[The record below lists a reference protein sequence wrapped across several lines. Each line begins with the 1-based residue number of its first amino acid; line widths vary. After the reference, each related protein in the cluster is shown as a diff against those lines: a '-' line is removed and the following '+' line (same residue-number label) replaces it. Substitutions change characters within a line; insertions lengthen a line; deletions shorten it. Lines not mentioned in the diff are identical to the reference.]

1 MPQGRYILERYGVYS
16 VKLAELLKSGRKLS
30 SEEQMFIENHL
41 LIVQLAMAMSKYTP
55 SKTSTV
61 LRGQ

>member
-16 VKLAELLKSGRKLS
+16 VKLAELLKNGRKFS

-55 SKTSTV
+55 SIKSTV

>member
-16 VKLAELLKSGRKLS
+16 VKLAELLKSGRKFS

-55 SKTSTV
+55 SIKSTV